1 MAGVCAWALRLP
13 SKGLSLRPVSRPPTA
28 GGAAT
33 LLAGGLVGIALPF
46 LVRVHSQHS
55 PKPNHDRDFGLSLRR
70 CHRQR
75 S

>member
-13 SKGLSLRPVSRPPTA
+13 SKGKGLSLRPVSRPPTA

-46 LVRVHSQHS
+46 LVRQQP
-55 PKPNHDRDFGLSLRR
+55 PKPNTN
-70 CHRQR
+70 HR
-75 S
+75 

>member
-46 LVRVHSQHS
+46 LVRQQP
-55 PKPNHDRDFGLSLRR
+55 PKPNTN
-70 CHRQR
+70 HR
-75 S
+75 